1 LRQIRSHQ
9 AEELVS
15 VVVLDEV
22 YLLVGLGIAVE
33 AVLQLVWVI
42 VADVVAV
49 FVVDESLQQSKRMIL
64 LVAECSSGSGQVVLT
79 PHQHLVS
86 GDEVEVWLQGL
97 RMHEAL
103 LRR

>member
-1 LRQIRSHQ
+1 
-9 AEELVS
+9 LVS

-22 YLLVGLGIAVE
+22 SLPVGLGIAVE
-33 AVLQLVWVI
+33 AVLQL
-42 VADVVAV
+42 ADVVAV
-49 FVVDESLQQSKRMIL
+49 FVVDESQQSKRMIL
-64 LVAECSSGSGQVVLT
+64 LVAEWASESGQVVLT

-97 RMHEAL
+97 RMLEAL